1 MVPDENAI
9 FILVC
14 MFQSAKGRWNWGEGA
29 IATSISQVI
38 EFRLGG
44 AINYIFGQKKG
55 NFVNYPNAALTI
67 NMCQNCTYKDK

>member
-29 IATSISQVI
+29 IATSSISQVI
-38 EFRLGG
+38 EFQLVGEGG
-44 AINYIFGQKKG
+44 SELIKFLAKG
-55 NFVNYPNAALTI
+55 NYCIL
-67 NMCQNCTYKDK
+67 